1 MRGQI
6 SGLRLATVIQGH
18 GPKPIVSP
26 FTHLLGS
33 WLVATAATD
42 NPRDRRLAT
51 LAGVLPDLDGL
62 GLIVDGLTRATG
74 APPTFLYERY
84 HHFLLH
90 GLGGG
95 LLLAV
100 GLAAFARRPLRVGL
114 TALVVFHLHLACDL
128 VGSRGPD
135 PIDLWPIFYLG
146 PWTKDPMW
154 LWHGQWRL
162 DGWPNRLIS
171 LGCFVTCLALAVRR
185 GHSFV
190 GVFSP
195 RLDVVFVGVL
205 RGWAARLGGVGA
217 GPAPPGSSG
226 FAGKNPLRR
235 PDPSGKDKPHE
246 KAHASDRGDG
256 PCSASGAECPGGRQG
271 G

>member
-1 MRGQI
+1 M
-6 SGLRLATVIQGH
+6 A
-18 GPKPIVSP
+18 
-26 FTHLLGS
+26 
-33 WLVATAATD
+33 AAATD

-62 GLIVDGLTRATG
+62 GLIVDGLTRAGG
-74 APPTFLYERY
+74 ATPTFLYERY

-90 GLGGG
+90 GIGGG

-100 GLAAFARRPLRVGL
+100 LLAAMARRPWRVGL
-114 TALVVFHLHLACDL
+114 TALAIFHLHLACDL

-171 LGCFVTCLALAVRR
+171 LGLFITCLGVAVRR
-185 GHSFV
+185 GTSFV
-190 GVFSP
+190 GVFSE
-195 RLDVVFVGVL
+195 RLDAVVVGVL
-205 RGWAARLGGVGA
+205 HVWAIRLGWVGE
-217 GPAPPGSSG
+217 GPGLPGRTG
-226 FAGKNPLRR
+226 EKGKNPLRR
-235 PDPSGKDKPHE
+235 QEPSEQDKPHE
-246 KAHASDRGDG
+246 KAHASDGGDG
-256 PCSASGAECPGGRQG
+256 PRSAPGAECPGG
-271 G
+271 